1 MNNPVLRPAVF
12 FDRDGTLIRDT
23 GYLRDPDD
31 VELMPHAMTVVRL
44 VNAAR
49 WFAIVATNQSG
60 IARGLFTEADYA
72 RVRDRLDELAKAAGA
87 RIDAQYHC
95 PHHPDFSVECDC
107 RKPGTGMFEQAIKE
121 YAIDASRSAFIG
133 DRWRDV
139 SPALYYGAR
148 GILVPGPATPPDEIE
163 QARRDAGV
171 ALTLGDAVR
180 MALE

>member
-1 MNNPVLRPAVF
+1 MSHPVLSPAVF

-23 GYLRDPDD
+23 GYLSDPDD
-31 VELMPHAMTVVRL
+31 VELVPNAMTALRL

-49 WFAIVATNQSG
+49 WLAIVATNQSG

-72 RVRDRLDELAKAAGA
+72 RVRDRLSQLAKAAGA

-95 PHHPDFSVECDC
+95 PHHPDFSGMCEC
-107 RKPGTGMFEQAIKE
+107 RKPGAGMFEQAIKE
-121 YAIDASRSAFIG
+121 HGIDASRSVFIG

-139 SPALYYGAR
+139 SPALYFGAQ

-163 QARRDAGV
+163 QARRDAEI
-171 ALTLGDAVR
+171 APTLGDAVR
-180 MALE
+180 LALE